1 MGEFRSDISHRFH
14 QQVRTVTSAFLC
26 QYLYVRK
33 LSAAAVTATTGL
45 RFYVKQ
51 QSNDSRIQVQAKS
64 NRSCQRRLSDQAFA
78 DQNHLDCTRLEVKC
92 FYDIGVKKIRKEER
106 TTENMLSVMRYCSV
120 SPFVRHTRSL
130 HRNG

>member
-33 LSAAAVTATTGL
+33 LSGGYNYDWTAILRETAVE
-45 RFYVKQ
+45 R

-64 NRSCQRRLSDQAFA
+64 NRSCQRRLSDQAFV
-78 DQNHLDCTRLEVKC
+78 DQNHLDL
-92 FYDIGVKKIRKEER
+92 
-106 TTENMLSVMRYCSV
+106 
-120 SPFVRHTRSL
+120 HTA
-130 HRNG
+130 